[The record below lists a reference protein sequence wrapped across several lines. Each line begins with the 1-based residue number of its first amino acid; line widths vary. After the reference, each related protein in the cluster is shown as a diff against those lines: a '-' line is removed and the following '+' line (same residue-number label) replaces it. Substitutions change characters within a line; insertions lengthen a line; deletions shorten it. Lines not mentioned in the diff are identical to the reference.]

1 MTLLEVLV
9 TLVILGAMSSVAT
22 LAARRSRSTVVD
34 RRTMLD
40 DSLRVAIADGRSITI
55 VVEEQGRRIAATV
68 EPDGQV
74 VADSGFVPRRE
85 GDAR

>member
-1 MTLLEVLV
+1 
-9 TLVILGAMSSVAT
+9 
-22 LAARRSRSTVVD
+22 
-34 RRTMLD
+34 MLD